1 MTPNCNCC
9 DCAVTGG
16 VADGDGVG
24 GIGGGGDGVGDGGG
38 GGGVGGGGGG
48 GVGGGG
54 SGGALY
60 MQRLG
65 GGGSVLARAPLGVN
79 GTKWHG
85 MLYREPDG
93 NSRVENQYNYT
104 QTYYSDPLRDIG
116 QIHFSPAR
124 QYLFSFVG
132 AF

>member
-24 GIGGGGDGVGDGGG
+24 GIGGGGDGVGD
-38 GGGVGGGGGG
+38 GGGG

-79 GTKWHG
+79 GTKWHARGNPMAVPDAIPNGKCQMANTKWQIANGKYQIG
-85 MLYREPDG
+85 MLEG
-93 NSRVENQYNYT
+93 T
-104 QTYYSDPLRDIG
+104 
-116 QIHFSPAR
+116 
-124 QYLFSFVG
+124 
-132 AF
+132 

>member
-1 MTPNCNCC
+1 MCHTHICLCHFHFWISPHHSSYLNFVTPNCNCC
-9 DCAVTGG
+9 DCALAGG

-24 GIGGGGDGVGDGGG
+24 GVGGG
-38 GGGVGGGGGG
+38 GGSGDSVGDGGG

-79 GTKWHG
+79 GTKWQ
-85 MLYREPDG
+85 M
-93 NSRVENQYNYT
+93 VC
-104 QTYYSDPLRDIG
+104 
-116 QIHFSPAR
+116 
-124 QYLFSFVG
+124 
-132 AF
+132 